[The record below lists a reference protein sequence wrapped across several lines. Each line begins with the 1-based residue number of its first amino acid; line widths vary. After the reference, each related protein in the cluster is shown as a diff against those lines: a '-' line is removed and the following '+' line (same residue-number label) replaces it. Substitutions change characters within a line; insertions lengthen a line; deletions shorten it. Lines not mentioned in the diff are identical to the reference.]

1 MENHK
6 IENQPGPMDELRRV
20 IARLRGPGGCP
31 WDREQTPRSIVRYL
45 LEEAYELA
53 DAIAADHA
61 RIDFKTLDHARGQ
74 GAGRFESGATSTGF
88 ERPATPPPGVR
99 RGYETTSEHVCEELG
114 DVLFQVLFIVHVYAE
129 DGSFD
134 LDAVCRMITEKM
146 KRRHPHVFG
155 SARVA
160 DSAEVVRNWQQIK
173 QKEKPIDRK
182 SSILDTVPASLPA
195 LMKAYAVSERAGHA
209 NFDWTDVPE
218 VVAQLE
224 EEVTEFKAAV
234 ASQDA
239 DQMNRELGDML
250 FTLVNVARLSGI
262 HPETALSAGIQKFER
277 RFRRMEAIISDSGRK
292 LESVPQSEKDAIWD
306 HIKSE
311 NKD

>member
-1 MENHK
+1 
-6 IENQPGPMDELRRV
+6 MDELRRV

-53 DAIAADHA
+53 DAIAADH
-61 RIDFKTLDHARGQ
+61 G
-74 GAGRFESGATSTGF
+74 
-88 ERPATPPPGVR
+88 
-99 RGYETTSEHVCEELG
+99 EHVCEELG

-129 DGSFD
+129 DGEFD

-146 KRRHPHVFG
+146 ERRHPHVFG

-209 NFDWTDVPE
+209 NFDWTDVPG

-224 EEVTEFKAAV
+224 EEVAEFKAAV

-239 DQMNRELGDML
+239 DQTNRELGDIL

-262 HPETALSAGIQKFER
+262 HPETALSGAIQKFER
-277 RFRRMEAIISDSGRK
+277 RFRRMEEIISDSGRK

-306 HIKSE
+306 GIKSDE
-311 NKD
+311 ESQPRP